1 MGNRYFILIV
11 CLVSTGW
18 YQTINK
24 LDLYKASDTK
34 YRYLKLNANE
44 SLSKQLRSIDGWERQ
59 DPEMLDRVIATE
71 EENQRK
77 LEMLQRAIEM
87 EKEANELKQKVNKAD
102 TTKEK
107 NKPVK
112 PLKHKN
118 INTARKYLP

>member
-1 MGNRYFILIV
+1 MNSSYL
-11 CLVSTGW
+11 LNLKWW

-44 SLSKQLRSIDGWERQ
+44 SLSKQLRIIDTWERQ
-59 DPEMLDRVIATE
+59 DPEMRDRVIATE

-77 LEMLQRAIEM
+77 LEMLQRAMEM
-87 EKEANELKQKVNKAD
+87 EKEAKELKQKVNKAD

-107 NKPVK
+107 AGKTIK
-112 PLKHKN
+112 TQEH
-118 INTARKYLP
+118 